1 MKFYII
7 FWEAVVLFSLLSFTY
22 MSFKVLYRGFPE
34 LKEMLR
40 NLDNEH
46 KKNSK

>member
-1 MKFYII
+1 MNFYII

-34 LKEMLR
+34 LRDMLR
-40 NLDNEH
+40 NLE
-46 KKNSK
+46 KERQKNNN